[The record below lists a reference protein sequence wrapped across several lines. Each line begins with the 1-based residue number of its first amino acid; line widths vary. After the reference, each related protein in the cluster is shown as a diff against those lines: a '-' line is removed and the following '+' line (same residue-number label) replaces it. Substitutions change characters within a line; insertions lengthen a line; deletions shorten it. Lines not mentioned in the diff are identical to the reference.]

1 MLQIIIFFF
10 KIRSCWHNWNGFHL
24 SNNYRRDFPTAP
36 KNGESPTPLGAIC
49 VTRTLISFRDAVLV
63 VNRTH
68 NRDKRVSILES
79 YGIPGDAHKKG
90 DLAVRAAVRSIWH
103 LNPCALFAQSRQYTG
118 MEESTGHKHAVRGLS
133 SPAGGFCS
141 PTVFCRTQLLVGLL
155 HFENCGGWLS
165 TGLNLYHRKSPDKCD
180 NKISLDQND
189 LKINLNQYDE
199 EVLEE

>member
-1 MLQIIIFFF
+1 MEGKQFYIKNKKLLLINSTIKKNNQKYATNYFFFFF
-10 KIRSCWHNWNGFHL
+10 KIRSCWHNWNGFQL

-133 SPAGGFCS
+133 SPAGG
-141 PTVFCRTQLLVGLL
+141 VLLSYSILPYTITCGLTA
-155 HFENCGGWLS
+155 F
-165 TGLNLYHRKSPDKCD
+165 RKLWGVTEYWIEPVS
-180 NKISLDQND
+180 
-189 LKINLNQYDE
+189 
-199 EVLEE
+199 